1 MFPDLMF
8 FSDFFFVLETEDNTC
23 DSFVLKHMQT
33 HTLQSTRDCIEKK
46 TEKQKKKIIGPVLSL
61 AARQPAQPLEHQI
74 RTRVYWTS
82 AELLKHQLLLRLQRS
97 KHQIQAIVKK
107 EMLGG
112 RTQGLESCCCCN
124 S

>member
-46 TEKQKKKIIGPVLSL
+46 TEKQKKKNNRTCSVVGGTPTCAAVGAPNPNEGVLDICGAVEAPTPVEAAEIEAPNPSDCEKGNVGWPNPRIG
-61 AARQPAQPLEHQI
+61 
-74 RTRVYWTS
+74 
-82 AELLKHQLLLRLQRS
+82 KLLLL
-97 KHQIQAIVKK
+97 
-107 EMLGG
+107 
-112 RTQGLESCCCCN
+112 
-124 S
+124 